1 MVQFISA
8 EEVSKML
15 GISRSKSYQLV
26 RDMNKELKSQGYIT
40 IAGKCPIQYFKH
52 KLYGFQPA
60 EHQPQDETMQA

>member
-52 KLYGFQPA
+52 KLYGS